1 MLSDDFVTSFG
12 GELSPSCL
20 SHQQIF
26 SKLNTLL
33 LACAGQVTLV
43 LASSQINVWNAW
55 CWKKFDKIFYMPVL
69 LVVGVNFQGVIFSYF
84 HLSKYTQLVLCS
96 MFNLLPPL
104 WCHMATKMWVNI
116 GLDNA
121 CCLMVPS
128 HYLKQ
133 YWLEIIGIWPSAIL
147 QKIHKICEQKLSF
160 KMEF

>member
-1 MLSDDFVTSFG
+1 MWTEINTWIIWEKNRLWFYILSQIIFLYLMLSDDFVTSFG

-33 LACAGQVTLV
+33 LARAGQVTLV
-43 LASSQINVWNAW
+43 LASSQIKVWNAW

-96 MFNLLPPL
+96 MFNSLPP
-104 WCHMATKMWVNI
+104 CDA
-116 GLDNA
+116 
-121 CCLMVPS
+121 
-128 HYLKQ
+128 
-133 YWLEIIGIWPSAIL
+133 IWQ
-147 QKIHKICEQKLSF
+147 QKCGWTLA
-160 KMEF
+160 